1 MNMPIE
7 GGRIRRNA
15 RWLLRPTRAVGA
27 GVGMY
32 IPLPPPFGPVIGS
45 AIFGGYFI
53 YKYEFDGGSDFIKST
68 TTDIL
73 LRLNGKKE

>member
-1 MNMPIE
+1 
-7 GGRIRRNA
+7 
-15 RWLLRPTRAVGA
+15 
-27 GVGMY
+27 MY